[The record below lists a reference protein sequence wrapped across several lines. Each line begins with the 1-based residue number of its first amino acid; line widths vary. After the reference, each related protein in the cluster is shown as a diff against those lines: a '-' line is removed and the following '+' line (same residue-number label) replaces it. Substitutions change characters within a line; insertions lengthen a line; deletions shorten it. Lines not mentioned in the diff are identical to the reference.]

1 MQVAGCKVASTSPST
16 RSGRRKRQTSRVG
29 SASPTGHQLSTL
41 RARQTAEAFGM
52 PYEVDERWV
61 ELDYGNLEGMPIA
74 DVGDDVWA
82 RWRVDPTYRAG
93 GGESMEAMRDR
104 VISAAKEVLADANRQ
119 IVVVTS
125 HVSPIKAAVTWA
137 LDVEVTAMWRCHLDQ
152 ASVTRI
158 GESTKGPFCWIQRAP
173 QRQREVESP
182 IPNRPR
188 ADDLIEHVGAF
199 SARTDCTTG
208 IGGRGI
214 AQPAWP
220 RATH

>member
-1 MQVAGCKVASTSPST
+1 MQGRLDLPLDDVGRAQAADVANWLGKPDRVISSP
-16 RSGRRKRQTSRVG
+16 
-29 SASPTGHQLSTL
+29 LL

-61 ELDYGNLEGMPIA
+61 ELDYGNLEGVPIA

-93 GGESMEAMRDR
+93 DGESMEAMRDR

-137 LDVEVTAMWRCHLDQ
+137 LDTEVTAMWRCHLDQ

-158 GESTKGPFCWIQRAP
+158 GESPKGPVLLGFNETRRNDTTWRGRVADP
-173 QRQREVESP
+173 D
-182 IPNRPR
+182 RP
-188 ADDLIEHVGAF
+188 
-199 SARTDCTTG
+199 
-208 IGGRGI
+208 GGQTI
-214 AQPAWP
+214 
-220 RATH
+220 